1 LNLKTILLLG
11 ILLIL
16 SPGELKAQYNDPGS
30 LSYIFQFLLIL
41 FGFIIFYFKNIRL
54 FITRIWKKLLRRD
67 PPR

>member
-54 FITRIWKKLLRRD
+54 FIARIWKKLLRKD